1 MPTDSLIVSVAV
13 VAMFVLFGVVLLWA
27 DHRTRDLKG

>member
-13 VAMFVLFGVVLLWA
+13 VAMFVVFGLTLVWA
-27 DHRTRDLKG
+27 DHHTSDLKR

>member
-13 VAMFVLFGVVLLWA
+13 VAMFVVFGVTLLWA
-27 DHRTRDLKG
+27 DRQTRDLKR

>member
-13 VAMFVLFGVVLLWA
+13 VAMFVLFGLVLLWA
-27 DHRTRDLKG
+27 DRRTRDLKA